1 MAFGTIVTL
10 TILPVLIFALWHL
23 TSTMLPPIPAL
34 LRNKRI
40 ILLIAHPDDES
51 MFFSP
56 ALQALT
62 HPSLQNHLKILCMST
77 GNSEGLGATRKQELE
92 KAATTLGLRR
102 KEDVFVLE
110 DERFKDG
117 MKEEWKSEDIAL
129 VLASAFAPHLNSPS
143 AAAAPAMP
151 TSDSDKEKDKDRR
164 KSKPNSVKHTKSA
177 SRTSIAT
184 PPAPAQKEVEG
195 PRATIDVLITF
206 DKDGISGH
214 PNHIALYH
222 GASLFL
228 QKIMKGHSGYAC
240 PVTLYTLPSINIV
253 RKYSF
258 VLDAIPTLLAGIYE
272 TIFGNLFGSTTG
284 KGKTATGPKS
294 AADRVMFVNDIF
306 RYWKAR
312 EAMIHGH
319 KSQMVWFRWGWIG
332 LGRYMVVN
340 DLRRE
345 RVVAG

>member
-10 TILPVLIFALWHL
+10 TLLPVLIFALWHL
-23 TSTMLPPIPAL
+23 TSTMLPPMPAL

-62 HPSLQNHLKILCMST
+62 HPSLQNHLKVLCMST
-77 GNSEGLGATRKQELE
+77 GDSEGLGATRGQELE
-92 KAATTLGLRR
+92 KAALTLGLRR
-102 KEDVFVLE
+102 KEDVFVLD
-110 DERFKDG
+110 DERFRDG
-117 MKEEWKSEDIAL
+117 MKEEWKAEDIAL
-129 VLASAFAPHLNSPS
+129 VLASAFAPHLNTAS
-143 AAAAPAMP
+143 APAAPATP
-151 TSDSDKEKDKDRR
+151 TPESDKEKDKDRR
-164 KSKPNSVKHTKSA
+164 KSKSAPSKHTKSS
-177 SRTSIAT
+177 SRTSITT
-184 PPAPAQKEVEG
+184 PPAPAQKEADG

-206 DKDGISGH
+206 DKGGISGH

-222 GASLFL
+222 GACLFL

-258 VLDAIPTLLAGIYE
+258 ILDAIPTLLLGIYE
-272 TIFGNLFGSTTG
+272 SIFGNVFGTTNA

-294 AADRVMFVNDIF
+294 AADRVMFVSDIF

-312 EAMIHGH
+312 EAMIRGH